1 MMEKRIL
8 APSILSADFADLGD
22 QIRSTEK
29 AGATWLHIDVM
40 DGHFVPSLSFGF
52 PIIESIRPVSDQF
65 FDVHLMISDPE
76 KYIPRFA
83 DAGANGITFHIET
96 VSDPRS
102 VVQLIHQQGVRAAVS
117 LNPETPLSAIEPV
130 LDIVDMVLIMTVN
143 PGYGGQV
150 LIPATLDKI
159 RALREIIQKKGLE
172 IDIEVDGGI
181 NEETLRAVC
190 EAGANVFVAG
200 SSVFRGDITENTA
213 KLMKILCE
221 IS

>member
-1 MMEKRIL
+1 MMKKRIL

-130 LDIVDMVLIMTVN
+130 LDIVDMVLIMTVH
-143 PGYGGQV
+143 PGFGGQKY
-150 LIPATLDKI
+150 IPEMTRKI
-159 RALREIIQKKGLE
+159 QMLHEKCPDL
-172 IDIEVDGGI
+172 DIEVDGGI
-181 NEETLRAVC
+181 KVDNVQTVLD
-190 EAGANVFVAG
+190 AGANIIVAG
-200 SSVFRGDITENTA
+200 SSVFNGPIEENVQAFLTA
-213 KLMKILCE
+213 FE
-221 IS
+221 N